1 MGGEHVGRSLHVV
14 VATRIFAPEPA
25 AASLRLGAL
34 VRALADAG
42 HRVTVLTTTAPGRY
56 VPPPGVRVRRWPV
69 LRDRDGYVRGYLQ
82 YLSFDVPLALRLLLT
97 RRPDAVVVE
106 RSEEHTSE
114 LQSRG
119 HLVCRLLLEKNY
131 RKLAV
136 RDQVTAS

>member
-1 MGGEHVGRSLHVV
+1 MGRSLHVV
-14 VATRIFAPEPA
+14 LATRIFTPEPA
-25 AASLRLGAL
+25 AASLRLSAL
-34 VRALADAG
+34 VDALVEAG
-42 HRVTVLTTTAPGRY
+42 HRVTVLTTTTPHGTEH
-56 VPPPGVRVRRWPV
+56 PPGARVRRWPV
-69 LRDRDGYVRGYLQ
+69 LRDRDGYVRGYVQ
-82 YLSFDVPLALRLLLT
+82 YLSFDIPLALRLLLT